1 MVFLHNTPL
10 EKRRLADI
18 QSAIA
23 RAKTY
28 AETQGVPL
36 TVERLAAEMDMD
48 LVLFHR
54 ILHGQETGKNR
65 SQRTKIA
72 AIQKAGGEA
81 TASVMEHAMRR
92 GTSPNMHILYL
103 KNHAGYDVEKGK
115 TGREESGPSEGPVV
129 FMGEEEIPD

>member
-1 MVFLHNTPL
+1 MHNTPL
-10 EKRRLADI
+10 QRRRLSDI
-18 QSAIA
+18 EAAIG
-23 RAKTY
+23 RAKAC
-28 AETQGVPL
+28 AEAQGVPL
-36 TVERLAAEMDMD
+36 TAERLAAEMDMD
-48 LVLFHR
+48 LEMFQE
-54 ILHGQETGKNR
+54 ILKIQERGK
-65 SQRTKIA
+65 SPGMKAKIA

-129 FMGEEEIPD
+129 FVGEEEIPD

>member
-1 MVFLHNTPL
+1 MHNTPL
-10 EKRRLADI
+10 ERRRLGDI
-18 QSAIA
+18 EAAIG
-23 RAKTY
+23 RAKDY
-28 AETQGVPL
+28 AEGQGVPL

-48 LVLFHR
+48 LAMFHR
-54 ILHGQETGKNR
+54 ILLEQEPGKKR
-65 SQRTKIA
+65 SLAAKIA

-115 TGREESGPSEGPVV
+115 TGREEVGPSEGPVV
-129 FMGEEEIPD
+129 FVGEEEIPD

>member
-1 MVFLHNTPL
+1 MQDTPL
-10 EKRRLADI
+10 ERRRLADI
-18 QSAIA
+18 QAAIE
-23 RAKTY
+23 RAKAY
-28 AETQGVPL
+28 AAAQEVPL

-48 LVLFHR
+48 LTLVHR
-54 ILHGQETGKNR
+54 ILQGQIEGK
-65 SQRTKIA
+65 SKGMVAKIN
-72 AIQKAGGEA
+72 AIRRAGGEA

-129 FMGEEEIPD
+129 FVGEEEIPD

>member
-1 MVFLHNTPL
+1 MHNTPL
-10 EKRRLADI
+10 QRRRLSDI
-18 QSAIA
+18 EAAIG

-36 TVERLAAEMDMD
+36 TVERLAAELDMD
-48 LVLFHR
+48 LGLFHR
-54 ILHGQETGKNR
+54 ILQGQDAGKSR
-65 SQRTKIA
+65 SLAAKIA

-115 TGREESGPSEGPVV
+115 NGRDEAGPMEGPVI
-129 FMGEEEIPD
+129 FMGEEEIAD

>member
-1 MVFLHNTPL
+1 MHNRPL
-10 EKRRLADI
+10 ERRRLCDI
-18 QSAIA
+18 ESAIR
-23 RAKTY
+23 RAKEY

-48 LVLFHR
+48 LTLFHR
-54 ILHGQETGKNR
+54 ILDGEKVGK
-65 SQRTKIA
+65 SKGMIDKIS

-103 KNHAGYDVEKGK
+103 KNHVGYDAEKGK
-115 TGREESGPSEGPVV
+115 NGREVSGPSEGPVV
-129 FMGEEEIPD
+129 FVGEEEIPD

>member
-1 MVFLHNTPL
+1 MHNTPL

-18 QSAIA
+18 KAAIE
-23 RAKTY
+23 RAKEY
-28 AETQGVPL
+28 AQTQGVPL
-36 TVERLAAEMDMD
+36 TAERLAAEMDMD
-48 LVLFHR
+48 LAQFHQ
-54 ILHGQETGKNR
+54 ILQRQEPGQSR
-65 SQRTKIA
+65 SMATKIA

>member
-1 MVFLHNTPL
+1 MHNTPL

-18 QSAIA
+18 RAAID
-23 RAKTY
+23 RAKAY
-28 AETQGVPL
+28 ADAQGVPL

-48 LVLFHR
+48 LTLFHR
-54 ILHGQETGKNR
+54 ILQQQDMGKSR
-65 SQRTKIA
+65 SLATKIA
-72 AIQKAGGEA
+72 TIQKAGGEA

-129 FMGEEEIPD
+129 FVGEEEIPD